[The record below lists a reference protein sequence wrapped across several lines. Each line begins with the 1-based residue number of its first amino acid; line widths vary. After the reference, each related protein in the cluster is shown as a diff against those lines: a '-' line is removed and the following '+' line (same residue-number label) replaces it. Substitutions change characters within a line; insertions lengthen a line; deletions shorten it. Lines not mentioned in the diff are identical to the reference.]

1 MSFGLEMKDR
11 ILIVESRVTR
21 VCCLP
26 CVLRS
31 KDTPPVPWLLIGSPV
46 HVHFFDWLTAVTM
59 CTSPSLVKTHV
70 FTLHVIVEDI
80 QTPSCLIMSQFSPV
94 VGYILFPANSFDNN
108 QWKHCAHDRSF
119 SALLISLFI

>member
-59 CTSPSLVKTHV
+59 CTSKNSCVYAARYSL
-70 FTLHVIVEDI
+70 EDI

-94 VGYILFPANSFDNN
+94 VVYILFPANSFDNN
-108 QWKHCAHDRSF
+108 Q
-119 SALLISLFI
+119 